1 MSRAIIMIP
10 THNHALMLPHA
21 IRSAQQQ
28 TVSDVRIAVLGDGVG
43 DDTRHVMAEFMGADS
58 RIDFLDLPKAGRT
71 GEPHRDQYLSTVG
84 AADIVTYLSDDDL
97 MLPEHVEVM
106 LDALGR
112 LDVTHGAPGYINEH
126 GILCSDPVDLADPET
141 ARLEFAVSLVSLTGF
156 AHTLEAYRRLPY
168 GWRSTPKGTYT
179 DQYMV
184 QQFLSQPWCRVGAS
198 DRLTVVRFPDT
209 LRQAMTAQQRAD
221 EVATWAR
228 RLATEDGR
236 KSFGSDAIAAFR
248 RSAAAARRSEIV
260 LTQILAGV
268 QSERDRWTAER
279 VHSASEATQA
289 AHQLNDVQSQLAALQ
304 AEHHRTAAELDR
316 QSAELH
322 RVEAERKAQ
331 ETLATEALRERD
343 HANAMFRQLAATR
356 AVRIRDRAVRNRVL
370 RMLFARGGEAH

>member
-43 DDTRHVMAEFMGADS
+43 NDTRDVMADFIAADS

-71 GEPHRDQYLSTVG
+71 GEPHRHHYLSSVG

-106 LDALGR
+106 LDALAR
-112 LDVTHGAPGYINEH
+112 LDFTHGAPGYINEH
-126 GILCSDPVDLADPET
+126 GTLCSDPVDFADPET
-141 ARLEFAVSLVSLTGF
+141 ARLEFAMSLVSLTGLG
-156 AHTLEAYRRLPY
+156 HTLEAYRRLPY

-184 QQFLSQPWCRVGAS
+184 QQFLSQPWCRAGAA
-198 DRLTVVRFPDT
+198 DRLTVVRLPDT
-209 LRQAMTAQQRAD
+209 LRQEMTAQQRAD
-221 EVATWAR
+221 ELARWAD

-236 KSFGSDAIAAFR
+236 QSFRDDAIAAFR

-260 LTQILAGV
+260 LTQLLAGV
-268 QSERDRWTAER
+268 QSERDRWTVER
-279 VHSASEATQA
+279 THSTSEVAHT
-289 AHQLNDVQSQLAALQ
+289 AHQLAGVQSQLATLQ
-304 AEHHRTAAELDR
+304 AELDRATVELGR

-331 ETLATEALRERD
+331 ETYAAEALGERD

-370 RMLFARGGEAH
+370 RMLLARGGEAR